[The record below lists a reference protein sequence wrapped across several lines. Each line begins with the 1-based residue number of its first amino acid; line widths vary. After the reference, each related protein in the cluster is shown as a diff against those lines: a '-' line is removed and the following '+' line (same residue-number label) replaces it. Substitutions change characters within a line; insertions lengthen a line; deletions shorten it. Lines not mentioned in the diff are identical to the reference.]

1 MNKISSGSESAKFE
15 QEPVSPDFLQEQIRL
30 PRNQWSEKFRQL
42 FEEKIAENQREKV
55 DEPEESPESAQ
66 ERTFRRYIEGLGLD
80 ESKLRNKKVLDL
92 GCGEGEFVRSLMEKG
107 ITSEAYGI
115 DEQLNEISVEDKL
128 KPYLLRGNFE
138 EDLPVQNA
146 DYVIS
151 VGAGSLCI
159 WAGEEEMNIRR
170 IVEKS
175 LASLKADG
183 EIRMYP
189 IQEAAK
195 ATPLPG
201 LEASQQKWSEVLS
214 EISENQGVEYRIE
227 PRNIRVI
234 GRMNDIILE
243 SVLVIWRNKDSVVKN
258 SP

>member
-1 MNKISSGSESAKFE
+1 
-15 QEPVSPDFLQEQIRL
+15 
-30 PRNQWSEKFRQL
+30 
-42 FEEKIAENQREKV
+42 
-55 DEPEESPESAQ
+55 
-66 ERTFRRYIEGLGLD
+66 
-80 ESKLRNKKVLDL
+80 
-92 GCGEGEFVRSLMEKG
+92 
-107 ITSEAYGI
+107 
-115 DEQLNEISVEDKL
+115 
-128 KPYLLRGNFE
+128 
-138 EDLPVQNA
+138 
-146 DYVIS
+146 
-151 VGAGSLCI
+151 
-159 WAGEEEMNIRR
+159 MNIRR

-227 PRNIRVI
+227 PRNIKVI
-234 GRMNDIILE
+234 ERMNDIILK
-243 SVLVIWRNKDSVVKN
+243 SVLVMWRKKDSVVKN